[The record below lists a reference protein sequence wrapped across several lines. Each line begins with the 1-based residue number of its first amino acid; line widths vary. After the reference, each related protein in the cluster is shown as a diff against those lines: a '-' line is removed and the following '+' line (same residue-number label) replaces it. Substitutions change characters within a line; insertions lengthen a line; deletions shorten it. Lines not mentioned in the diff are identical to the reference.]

1 MEEEN
6 KNSTEE
12 DSKADAIAWL
22 AIITVIVTAMVY
34 WVANQ

>member
-1 MEEEN
+1 MEKEN
-6 KNSTEE
+6 KPSIEE

-22 AIITVIVTAMVY
+22 AIIAVIVTAMVY